1 MKLGYALGI
10 PTEAAVRALTIGVG
24 RQSRL
29 VLDNIGIVFKAK
41 DAYEWFKET
50 YGSESFDR
58 VTAWKTYAIKSIKEK
73 AEMLTI
79 AKQSK
84 KTRLEQ
90 LHAHL
95 RNARNRFGEKV
106 LQQ

>member
-29 VLDNIGIVFKAK
+29 VLDNIGIVFKAR
-41 DAYEWFKET
+41 DAYAWFKET
-50 YGSESFDR
+50 NGSESFDR